1 MKGNKTTFRQLIINY
16 RQKLLSFYLKHL
28 QCRMISISKTFK
40 KKIHTES
47 WKTREQN
54 VFLSYKFI
62 WQHTIKICILFTAF
76 TEKKKE
82 SDDLGLVDIPSS
94 HKENKDAETDM
105 LAFSKAKAKPLTDL
119 SKKAEEEVNH
129 LTKSKGN
136 SKTQQKEEKTTE
148 NKKAKVT
155 SNEVLDNS
163 TIIRQINATLEKL
176 SASSPQN
183 TTVSPK
189 AYRRLVQ
196 RITQMSPKKSE
207 AVQEAG

>member
-1 MKGNKTTFRQLIINY
+1 
-16 RQKLLSFYLKHL
+16 
-28 QCRMISISKTFK
+28 
-40 KKIHTES
+40 
-47 WKTREQN
+47 
-54 VFLSYKFI
+54 
-62 WQHTIKICILFTAF
+62 
-76 TEKKKE
+76 
-82 SDDLGLVDIPSS
+82 
-94 HKENKDAETDM
+94 M